1 MDPINQIAVVL
12 DGLKQKIS
20 HGSTFIQRSYNS
32 IGQATFHLPKPV
44 KPETIQAFETEF
56 KQPLPSEYQ
65 TFLELHDGAKLFMLG
80 DEGLVLHPLE
90 EVIEKTI
97 EAKEDGLIDED
108 YDHYWI
114 IGEIN
119 EGYLLIHT
127 DHAKTE
133 DTPYMYWKY
142 HEGSTEDTDAIGQ
155 NFGTFLERSIIA
167 QGDMYW
173 EFNSFDVR
181 EDDYYVEE
189 EMEDVQAGVPI
200 ASEERVRIEIEYPI
214 YRRGGFIVSFYTYEN
229 GKAQLRSESNGFDN
243 FKQIQRYLAGTL
255 DEPGYYYSE
264 IVVFQ
269 KEAPLWE
276 SEDASGEQIARRV
289 EHPQTQIMQY
299 DGYQAFV
306 NDLPRPLPGWEKA

>member
-1 MDPINQIAVVL
+1 MDMMNQIAVVL

-44 KPETIQAFETEF
+44 KPETLQAFQAEF

-80 DEGLVLHPLE
+80 DEGLVLYPLE

-97 EAKEDGLIDED
+97 EAKEDGLVDED

-114 IGEIN
+114 IGEVN

-127 DHAKTE
+127 EHAKTE

-173 EFNSFDVR
+173 EFNIFVQITSF
-181 EDDYYVEE
+181 
-189 EMEDVQAGVPI
+189 GL
-200 ASEERVRIEIEYPI
+200 RVTVFAP
-214 YRRGGFIVSFYTYEN
+214 S
-229 GKAQLRSESNGFDN
+229 S
-243 FKQIQRYLAGTL
+243 QIHHR
-255 DEPGYYYSE
+255 
-264 IVVFQ
+264 
-269 KEAPLWE
+269 
-276 SEDASGEQIARRV
+276 
-289 EHPQTQIMQY
+289 
-299 DGYQAFV
+299 
-306 NDLPRPLPGWEKA
+306 

>member
-1 MDPINQIAVVL
+1 MNQIAVVL

-44 KPETIQAFETEF
+44 KPETLQAFEAAF

-65 TFLELHDGAKLFMLG
+65 TFLELHNGAKLFMLG

-155 NFGTFLERSIIA
+155 NFGTFLERSMIA
-167 QGDMYW
+167 QGDIYW

-189 EMEDVQAGVPI
+189 ETEDVQAGVPI

-214 YRRGGFIVSFYTYEN
+214 YRQGDFIVSFYTYEN
-229 GKAQLRSESNGFDN
+229 GKPDLWWKFDYDTM
-243 FKQIQRYLAGTL
+243 KQVHQSLMRTL
-255 DEPGYYYSE
+255 EEPKFHFTE
-264 IVVFQ
+264 ITVFQ

-276 SEDASGEQIARRV
+276 SEDASGEQIAKRV
-289 EHPQTQIMQY
+289 EHPQIQIMQY

>member
-1 MDPINQIAVVL
+1 MMNQIAVVL

-32 IGQATFHLPKPV
+32 IGQGTFHLPKPV
-44 KPETIQAFETEF
+44 KPETLQAFQTEF

-80 DEGLVLHPLE
+80 DEGLVLYPLE

-114 IGEIN
+114 IGEVN

-127 DHAKTE
+127 NHAKTE

-173 EFNSFDVR
+173 EFNIFDVR

-189 EMEDVQAGVPI
+189 ETEHEQAGVPI

-214 YRRGGFIVSFYTYEN
+214 YRRGGFTVAFYTYDKD
-229 GKAQLRSESNGFDN
+229 KAQLWSKSNGFDN
-243 FKQIQRYLAGTL
+243 FKQIHRYLLGKL

-264 IVVFQ
+264 IIVFQ
-269 KEAPLWE
+269 KEAPIWQN
-276 SEDASGEQIARRV
+276 EDASGEQIAKRV
-289 EHPQTQIMQY
+289 EHPQTQIIQY

>member
-1 MDPINQIAVVL
+1 MMNQIAVVL

-32 IGQATFHLPKPV
+32 IGQGTFHLPKPV
-44 KPETIQAFETEF
+44 KPETLQAFQAAF

-80 DEGLVLHPLE
+80 DEGLVLYPLE

-114 IGEIN
+114 IGEVN

-173 EFNSFDVR
+173 EFNIFDVR

-189 EMEDVQAGVPI
+189 ETEHVQAGVPI

-229 GKAQLRSESNGFDN
+229 GKPD
-243 FKQIQRYLAGTL
+243 
-255 DEPGYYYSE
+255 
-264 IVVFQ
+264 
-269 KEAPLWE
+269 LW
-276 SEDASGEQIARRV
+276 
-289 EHPQTQIMQY
+289 
-299 DGYQAFV
+299 
-306 NDLPRPLPGWEKA
+306 